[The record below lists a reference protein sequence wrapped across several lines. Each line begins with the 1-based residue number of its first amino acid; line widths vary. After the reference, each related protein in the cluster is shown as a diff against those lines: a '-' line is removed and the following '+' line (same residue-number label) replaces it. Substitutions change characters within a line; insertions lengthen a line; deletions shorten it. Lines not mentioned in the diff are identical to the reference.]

1 MRLLILGCGDIG
13 TRVGLAFIEA
23 GWAVI
28 AARRSPERLP
38 AAFTRVRVDM
48 TEPQS
53 LVPLGEHQPD
63 YVLVTPTPPSYD
75 AAGYQAGFLAA
86 AQHLAAQSWLK
97 HCRRVIWVSS
107 TRVYREAAGGWVDEH
122 APLNTEEPQA
132 GFMVRAEACIRR
144 AAVATVMRP
153 AGVYGNPDGMLVRK
167 VLSGR
172 GGVPG
177 AVFGNRIHRHD
188 LSRLIGHCLLR
199 DSQGEWVPPTILACD
214 NDVTPTY
221 EIERWLAQQWGVALI
236 EEGAGG
242 RPRANRRC
250 RSRLLSALGFELTY
264 PTWREGYA
272 EVVSARQSAK

>member
-13 TRVGLAFIEA
+13 TRVGLALTEA
-23 GWAVI
+23 GWTVI

-38 AAFTRVRVDM
+38 AAFTGIPVDM

-53 LVPLGEHQPD
+53 FAPLGEHQPD
-63 YVLVTPTPPSYD
+63 YVLVTPTPSSYD
-75 AAGYQAGFLAA
+75 AAGYQAGFLDA
-86 AQHLAAQSWLK
+86 AQNLAAQPWLK
-97 HCRRVIWVSS
+97 RCRRVVWVSS
-107 TRVYREAAGGWVDEH
+107 TRVYREASGGWVDEH

-132 GFMVRAEACIRR
+132 EFMVRAEASIRR
-144 AAVATVMRP
+144 AAVSTVIRP

-172 GGVPG
+172 CSVPG
-177 AVFGNRIHRHD
+177 AVSGNRIHRHD
-188 LSRLIGHCLLR
+188 LARLIGHCLSR

-221 EIERWLAQQWGVALI
+221 EIERWLAKQWGVSLI
-236 EEGAGG
+236 EESAGE

-250 RSRLLSALGFELTY
+250 RSRLLSGLGFELTY

>member
-13 TRVGLAFIEA
+13 TRVGLALTEA
-23 GWAVI
+23 GWTVI

-38 AAFTRVRVDM
+38 AAFTGIPVDM

-53 LVPLGEHQPD
+53 FAPLGEHQPD
-63 YVLVTPTPPSYD
+63 YVLVTPTPSSYD
-75 AAGYQAGFLAA
+75 AAGYQAGFLDA
-86 AQHLAAQSWLK
+86 AQNLAAQPWLK
-97 HCRRVIWVSS
+97 RCRRVVWVSS
-107 TRVYREAAGGWVDEH
+107 TRVYREASGGWVDEH

-132 GFMVRAEACIRR
+132 EFMVRAEASIRR
-144 AAVATVMRP
+144 AAVSTVIRP

-172 GGVPG
+172 CSVPG
-177 AVFGNRIHRHD
+177 AVSGNRIHRHD
-188 LSRLIGHCLLR
+188 LARLIGHCLSR

-221 EIERWLAQQWGVALI
+221 EIERWLAKQWGVSLI
-236 EEGAGG
+236 EESAGE

-250 RSRLLSALGFELTY
+250 RSRLLRGLGFELTY

>member
-13 TRVGLAFIEA
+13 TRVGLALTEA
-23 GWAVI
+23 GWTVI

-38 AAFTRVRVDM
+38 AAFTGIPVDM

-53 LVPLGEHQPD
+53 FAPLGEHQPD
-63 YVLVTPTPPSYD
+63 YVLVTPTPSSYD
-75 AAGYQAGFLAA
+75 AAGYQAGFLDA
-86 AQHLAAQSWLK
+86 AQNLAAQPWLK
-97 HCRRVIWVSS
+97 RCRRVIWVSS

-132 GFMVRAEACIRR
+132 EFMVRAEASIRR
-144 AAVATVMRP
+144 AAVSTVIRP

-172 GGVPG
+172 CSVPG
-177 AVFGNRIHRHD
+177 AVSGNRIHRHD
-188 LSRLIGHCLLR
+188 LARLIGHCLSR

-221 EIERWLAQQWGVALI
+221 EIERWLAKQWGVSLI
-236 EEGAGG
+236 EESAGE

-250 RSRLLSALGFELTY
+250 RSRLLRGLGFELTY